1 MSPPRSMKPWTVMA
15 YIVADPDEN
24 NQELNAAANAE
35 LQAIAEAAA
44 KFQREMHVVSQVDFN
59 GQRGIFRQ
67 VMDDNGV
74 PTLTQSGC
82 ETDSTPGDRDVVRRF
97 LGSASKEFPAER
109 RVVIFWGHSFGPA
122 GMFET
127 DKDSVIV
134 RPHRHRP
141 FEARPITRILNMP
154 DLASALGAA
163 AGPDAHKV
171 DLVIFKDCAMSTLET
186 AFELS
191 SIADFQIGSQSL
203 IPVHLK
209 NEVKGVRPPS
219 VWPYE
224 QLFSALAAHSRAQS
238 VKPAATQMLHTLGDF
253 YKVKNHL
260 GQNDDVPV
268 TLVDLQKLTDVR
280 VRVNAFVH
288 ALKELNVLERS
299 TKISAA
305 AAGDPALVDVERVC
319 AEFHRMPAA
328 GALREAVAHHVVAHA
343 SRTHDFTGLSVFY
356 RAPGLDLPGIVMP
369 TMFPLNYS
377 TLRFAR
383 TTTWDDLAFET
394 NPLSQFANL

>member
-1 MSPPRSMKPWTVMA
+1 MKPWTVMA

-35 LQAIAEAAA
+35 LQAIAHAAA
-44 KFQREMHVVSQVDFN
+44 KYPREMHVVSQVDFN

-82 ETDSTPGDRDVVRRF
+82 EVDSTPGDRDVVRQF
-97 LGSASKEFPAER
+97 LAWASKQFPAER
-109 RVVIFWGHSFGPA
+109 RVVLFWGHSFGPA
-122 GMFET
+122 GMFQT
-127 DKDSVIV
+127 DKAAKESVII
-134 RPHRHRP
+134 RPHRFRAA
-141 FEARPITRILNMP
+141 ETRPITRILNMA

-171 DLVIFKDCAMSTLET
+171 DLVIFKDCAMNTLET
-186 AFELS
+186 AFELQ

-203 IPVHLK
+203 IPVHLTT
-209 NEVKGVRPPS
+209 EVNGVRPPS

-224 QLFSALAAHSRAQS
+224 KLFGALAAHSHAETA
-238 VKPAATQMLHTLGDF
+238 KPAATQMLHTLGDF
-253 YKVKNHL
+253 YKVKEHL
-260 GQNDDVPV
+260 GQNTDVPV
-268 TLVDLQKLTDVR
+268 TLIDLQKLTDVR

-288 ALKELNVLERS
+288 ALKDLNILERS
-299 TKISAA
+299 EKISSAF
-305 AAGDPALVDVERVC
+305 AGDPALVDVERVC
-319 AEFHRMPAA
+319 AQFRHMPAA

-356 RAPGLDLPGIVMP
+356 RAPGLGIQGIVMP

-394 NPLSQFANL
+394 NPISEFANL